1 MAEGLQL
8 CELDPDENPAELGEL
23 AVRMLRVWWDQ
34 VYPQLE
40 AAAVELRMTG
50 AIGGVAVQG
59 TADVITAGG
68 MLIDLKTASKK
79 PAGISSS
86 HALQL
91 TTYAMLADQAAAKVD
106 PPKRHT
112 AARLYTIT
120 KTKTPAVVQ
129 QTVEITAEDRAYAE
143 YIYPAVQEAARRG
156 EVIPRR
162 SSNLC
167 SRKHCAY
174 WRECQADYGGEVRQ

>member
-1 MAEGLQL
+1 MNRYDSGS
-8 CELDPDENPAELGEL
+8 
-23 AVRMLRVWWDQ
+23 
-34 VYPQLE
+34 
-40 AAAVELRMTG
+40 
-50 AIGGVAVQG
+50 QG

-68 MLIDLKTASKK
+68 MLVDLKTASKK
-79 PAGISSS
+79 PAGVSSS

-91 TTYAMLADQAAAKVD
+91 TTYAMLADQVNAGKT
-106 PPKRHT
+106 HN

-143 YIYPAVQEAARRG
+143 YIYPAVQEARRRG
-156 EVIPRR
+156 EVLPRR
-162 SSNLC
+162 SSNRH

-174 WRECQADYGGEVRQ
+174 RQQCQADYGGEVRQ

>member
-1 MAEGLQL
+1 
-8 CELDPDENPAELGEL
+8 
-23 AVRMLRVWWDQ
+23 
-34 VYPQLE
+34 
-40 AAAVELRMTG
+40 
-50 AIGGVAVQG
+50 
-59 TADVITAGG
+59 VITAGG
-68 MLIDLKTASKK
+68 MLVDLKTASKK

-129 QTVEITAEDRAYAE
+129 QTVEITEDDRRYAE
-143 YIYPAVQEAARRG
+143 FVYAHAQQQMRDG
-156 EVIPRR
+156 VITPRR

-167 SRKHCAY
+167 SKKHCAY
-174 WRECQADYGGEVRQ
+174 WRECVAEYGGSVRE